1 MSQDIGRS
9 FKVILV
15 GGVAT
20 GKTSI
25 INKLISDSFDDKPC
39 STQAPAFFK
48 KTYKFDIFD
57 NITQL
62 EVIHSLYINYHID
75 MGYSR
80 SREIQSNK

>member
-9 FKVILV
+9 FKIILI
-15 GGVAT
+15 GGVGT

-25 INKLISDSFDDKPC
+25 ANKLISDSFDEKPR

-57 NITQL
+57 NITQI
-62 EVIHSLYINYHID
+62 EVI
-75 MGYSR
+75 
-80 SREIQSNK
+80 

>member
-9 FKVILV
+9 FKIILI

-25 INKLISDSFDDKPC
+25 INKLISDSFDGKPY
-39 STQAPAFFK
+39 STQAPAFFQ

-57 NITQL
+57 NITHL
-62 EVIHSLYINYHID
+62 EVTY
-75 MGYSR
+75 
-80 SREIQSNK
+80 